1 VFWKGIKHQTKIE
14 DTLVKHMS
22 MTPSAL
28 YQILLERFGHLN
40 WWPMD
45 ETYHRNKG
53 TDPRFEIIVGAIL
66 TQNTAWS
73 NVEKALEN
81 LKNHHM
87 LDLAKIAQGTIDQL
101 RELIRPSGFFN
112 QKAERLIL
120 VSSYLSRRYHDDLD
134 LFFQRPLEDIRRELL
149 GLKGIGP
156 ETADSILLYAGNHPI
171 FVVDAYTKRLC
182 KRLPL
187 KTEETYEE
195 IQRFFEQDLQQH
207 FHGNHLIDVYNELHA
222 LIVIL
227 AKQYC
232 KTKPLCHS
240 CPLFNQCRYPKDS
253 TSVSLSLF
261 HRLPQQVYQEGK

>member
-1 VFWKGIKHQTKIE
+1 VSYKGIRQYTKIE

-22 MTPSAL
+22 IKPSTL
-28 YQILLERFGHLN
+28 YQILLDRFGHLN

-45 ETYHRNKG
+45 ETYHKNKG

-87 LDLAKIAQGTIDQL
+87 LDLTKIARGTTDQL

-149 GLKGIGP
+149 DLKGIGP

-171 FVVDAYTKRLC
+171 FVVDAYTRRLC

-187 KTEETYEE
+187 NTEETYEG

-207 FHGNHLIDVYNELHA
+207 FQGNQRTNVYNELHA

-232 KTKPLCHS
+232 KTKPLCSS
-240 CPLFNQCRYPKDS
+240 CPLFKQCRYPKSS
-253 TSVSLSLF
+253 TSACPSPF